1 MSEFVWK
8 TMKKKTKKK
17 INKRT
22 WKESSIFRESECLL
36 LFLFLPDFVGFRAF
50 VLFRFGSVCFCIVV
64 NLGRG
69 LSFLLVFL
77 LWILQL
83 VFLGVFSFQ

>member
-17 INKRT
+17 INKRRT

-36 LFLFLPDFVGFRAF
+36 
-50 VLFRFGSVCFCIVV
+50 RFF
-64 NLGRG
+64 
-69 LSFLLVFL
+69 SFLILLVSEL
-77 LWILQL
+77 LCCFILA
-83 VFLGVFSFQ
+83 VFVFALL